1 MQYATCVTPV
11 SYTHLYS
18 YLMDNGFGRKRINR
32 ISDALK
38 ECLEKSVS
46 GVVDAK
52 VAVMWNELAVAG
64 YLIEM
69 PKECILQR

>member
-1 MQYATCVTPV
+1 
-11 SYTHLYS
+11 
-18 YLMDNGFGRKRINR
+18 MDNGFGRKRINR

-52 VAVMWNELAVAG
+52 VAVMWNELAAAG

-69 PKECILQR
+69 PKECILQG